1 MITVRFVAQ
10 VEYEAQ
16 VPDEDAAL
24 AVWQMRAVAR
34 DVAARI
40 DDLEKRGYR
49 RVRRLIESGHAYE
62 QSAVRARRPRADDEG
77 IPTRVRRAG

>member
-1 MITVRFVAQ
+1 VITVRFVAQ

-16 VPDEDAAL
+16 VSDEDAAL

-34 DVAARI
+34 DVASRI

-49 RVRRLIESGHAYE
+49 RVRRRIESGHAFE
-62 QSAVRARRPRADDEG
+62 QSPVRAWRMP
-77 IPTRVRRAG
+77 RVRRSA